1 MDEERYRILV
11 VEDDRVDQL
20 AFERF
25 IAQQKL
31 PFEYIVAGSVAEA
44 RMLLGAD
51 RFDAVVSDFNI
62 GDGDAFDVI
71 AMAKALPVVVVT
83 GSGDEVI
90 AVKALK
96 AGAADYLIKDHERN
110 YLQILP
116 ATVENAIRRARVAEQ
131 VVKLTRAVEQ
141 SPASVMI
148 TDSRGYIEYVNPRFS
163 VVTGYEPREVAGQN
177 PRLLKSGLHPPE
189 FYQELWETIASGR
202 LWHGEMRN
210 RKKDGELFWESV
222 SISPIT
228 NQDGVVTH
236 YVAVKEDI
244 TARKQA
250 DAALRAERDRAQRY
264 LDIAGVTIVALDAEG
279 AVTLLNRRGG
289 ELLGYREAELLGRN
303 WFDRCVPAGERTSRK
318 EAFRKLMAGEG
329 APVEHTENSV
339 LARDGT
345 QPVIA
350 WHDTPLCDEA
360 GNITGTLSS
369 GEDVTE
375 MRRTEAALRESEES
389 FRALAEN
396 AQDGIMIATGEQ
408 GNVYVNRRA
417 ELITGYTRDELLTK
431 SFWDM
436 ARPDDRPMLE
446 SIFRRRLD
454 GEPGPEHY
462 ETSITRRDGTTVPL
476 ELTSARTV
484 WHGQPGLIRIV
495 RDTSERKRAEAM
507 LADRERRLAVLIQ
520 QMPAVLWTTDGEL
533 RFTSSVG
540 AGLGQMGLKPGQ
552 VVGMSLY
559 DYFKTRDD
567 EHPPIAAHRRAL
579 AGEHASYV
587 VELAGRAY
595 DSDVQPLY
603 DALGNVVGTIG
614 LAQDITALRRAEE
627 AREKLIAELDAF
639 SHTVAHDLKNP
650 LSAVLGFAELLS
662 DRGVSMSR
670 KDLVESL
677 DAVSQSARKMNTI
690 IEELLLLAGVRK
702 TEVAKAPVDMA
713 AIVNGALGRLAY
725 MVAEHRPEVKLP
737 ESWPAALGHAAWVE
751 EVWANYLS
759 NAMLYGGKPPRLELG
774 GETAGDKV
782 RFWVRDNGA
791 GLDDEQKAKLFA
803 PFTQLGQARTG
814 GQGLGLS
821 IVRRIME
828 KLDGEAWVESEPGK
842 GSRFGFTLPRDPA
855 PTNGFTLPRD
865 PAPTGG
871 ITLPGVKQE

>member
-1 MDEERYRILV
+1 MSEERYRILI

-25 IAQQKL
+25 IAQQQL

-71 AMAKALPVVVVT
+71 AMAKSLPVVVVT

-116 ATVENAIRRARVAEQ
+116 ATVENAIRRMRVAEQ
-131 VVKLTRAVEQ
+131 VIKLTRAVEQ

-148 TDSRGYIEYVNPRFS
+148 TDSRGRIEYVNPRFS
-163 VVTGYEPREVAGQN
+163 VVTGYESREVIGQN
-177 PRLLKSGLHPPE
+177 PRLLKSGSHPPE
-189 FYQELWETIASGR
+189 FYRGLWETIAAGR
-202 LWHGEMRN
+202 LWHGEMHN

-228 NQDGVVTH
+228 NQDSTVTH

-264 LDIAGVTIVALDAEG
+264 LDVAGVIIVALDVHGE
-279 AVTLLNRRGG
+279 VTLLNRRGG

-303 WFDRCVPAGERTSRK
+303 WFDRCVPAGARADAMAT
-318 EAFRKLMAGEG
+318 FRKLMAGEL
-329 APVEHTENSV
+329 APVEYYENAV
-339 LARDGT
+339 LARDGAE
-345 QPVIA
+345 PIIA
-350 WHDTPLCDEA
+350 WHNTLLRDEA

-369 GEDVTE
+369 GEDVTD

-396 AQDGIMIATGEQ
+396 AQDGIMIATGEH

-417 ELITGYTRDELLTK
+417 ELITGYTRAELLTR
-431 SFWDM
+431 SFWDL

-446 SIFRRRLD
+446 SIYRRRLD

-462 ETSITRRDGTTVPL
+462 ETSITRKDGITVPL
-476 ELTSARTV
+476 ELSSARTV
-484 WHGQPGLIRIV
+484 WRGQAGLIRIV
-495 RDTSERKRAEAM
+495 RDTSERKRADAM

-520 QMPAVLWTTDGEL
+520 QMPAVLWTTDSGL

-552 VVGMSLY
+552 VVGMSLF
-559 DYFKTRDD
+559 DYFKTGDAG
-567 EHPPIAAHRRAL
+567 HPSIAAHRRAL

-587 VELAGRAY
+587 VELGGRAY

-639 SHTVAHDLKNP
+639 AHTVAHDLKNP
-650 LSAVLGFAELLS
+650 LSAVLGFAELLT
-662 DRGVSMSR
+662 DRGVNMSR

-690 IEELLLLAGVRK
+690 IEELLLLAGVRQ
-702 TEVAKAPVDMA
+702 TEVSVTPVEMGA
-713 AIVNGALGRLAY
+713 VVKGALERVAY

-737 ESWPAALGHAAWVE
+737 ESWPAALGHAPWVE

-759 NAMLYGGKPPRLELG
+759 NAMSYGGRPPKLELG
-774 GETAGDKV
+774 SETAGDKV
-782 RFWVRDNGA
+782 RFWVKDNGS
-791 GLDDEQKAKLFA
+791 GLTDEQQAKLFA

-828 KLDGEAWVESEPGK
+828 KLGGEAWVESEPSK
-842 GSRFGFTLPRDPA
+842 GSKFGFTLPRA
-855 PTNGFTLPRD
+855 PVP
-865 PAPTGG
+865 PQA
-871 ITLPGVKQE
+871 

>member
-1 MDEERYRILV
+1 MSEERYRILI

-25 IAQQKL
+25 IAQQQL

-71 AMAKALPVVVVT
+71 AMAKSLPVVVVT

-116 ATVENAIRRARVAEQ
+116 ATVENAIRRMRVAEQ
-131 VVKLTRAVEQ
+131 VIKLTRAVEQ

-148 TDSRGYIEYVNPRFS
+148 TDSRGRIEYVNPRFS
-163 VVTGYEPREVAGQN
+163 VVTGYESREVIGQN
-177 PRLLKSGLHPPE
+177 PRLLKSGSHPPE
-189 FYQELWETIASGR
+189 FYRGLWETIAAGR
-202 LWHGEMRN
+202 LWHGEMHN

-228 NQDGVVTH
+228 NQDSTVTH
-236 YVAVKEDI
+236 FVAVKEDI

-264 LDIAGVTIVALDAEG
+264 LDVAGVIIVALDVHGE
-279 AVTLLNRRGG
+279 VTLLNRRGG

-303 WFDRCVPAGERTSRK
+303 WFDRCVPAGARADAMAT
-318 EAFRKLMAGEG
+318 FRKLMAGEL
-329 APVEHTENSV
+329 APVEYYENAV
-339 LARDGT
+339 LARDGAE
-345 QPVIA
+345 PIIA
-350 WHDTPLCDEA
+350 WHNTLLRDEA

-369 GEDVTE
+369 GEDVTD

-396 AQDGIMIATGEQ
+396 AQDGIMIATGEH

-417 ELITGYTRDELLTK
+417 ELITGYTRAELLTR
-431 SFWDM
+431 SFWDL

-446 SIFRRRLD
+446 SIYRRRLD

-462 ETSITRRDGTTVPL
+462 ETSITRKDGITVPL
-476 ELTSARTV
+476 ELSSARTV
-484 WHGQPGLIRIV
+484 WRGQAGLIRIV
-495 RDTSERKRAEAM
+495 RDTSERKRADAM

-520 QMPAVLWTTDGEL
+520 QMPAVLWTTDSGL

-552 VVGMSLY
+552 VVGMSLF
-559 DYFKTRDD
+559 DYFKTGDAG
-567 EHPPIAAHRRAL
+567 HPSIAAHRRAL

-587 VELAGRAY
+587 VELGGRAY

-639 SHTVAHDLKNP
+639 AHTVAHDLKNP
-650 LSAVLGFAELLS
+650 LSAVLGFAELLT
-662 DRGVSMSR
+662 DRGVNMSR

-690 IEELLLLAGVRK
+690 IEELLLLAGVRQ
-702 TEVAKAPVDMA
+702 TEVSVTPVEMGA
-713 AIVNGALGRLAY
+713 VVKGALERVAY

-737 ESWPAALGHAAWVE
+737 ESWPAALGHAPWVE

-759 NAMLYGGKPPRLELG
+759 NAMSYGGRPPKLELG
-774 GETAGDKV
+774 SETAGDKV
-782 RFWVRDNGA
+782 RFWVKDNGS
-791 GLDDEQKAKLFA
+791 GLTDEQQAKLFA

-828 KLDGEAWVESEPGK
+828 KLGGEAWVESEPSK
-842 GSRFGFTLPRDPA
+842 GSKFGFTLPRA
-855 PTNGFTLPRD
+855 PVP
-865 PAPTGG
+865 PQA
-871 ITLPGVKQE
+871 